1 MYDIKALYEAYTKEE
16 AVKLLSEHPEAIIIA
31 GGSDVLIKLREGK
44 LAGKELVSI
53 QKIDEL
59 RGITLEED
67 GTIRIGSLNS
77 FTDVYENPIIRE
89 KLLVLAEAVYQVGSQ
104 QIRNIG
110 TIGGNTCNGITSAD
124 SAATLLAYDAI
135 VEIYGSEGIKTMPLK
150 DFYISAG
157 KVKLEQNEI
166 QTALLIKKEDYEGY
180 EGAYYKYASRNA
192 LDIATATCSVNIKLS
207 DDKNIIEDCRVAYGV
222 AGPVPM
228 RAFAAEEFL
237 RGKECNKKNVG
248 EFTDLAMDQLNPRD
262 SWRASKEFRVHM
274 MREMTKRSAERAVE
288 RLGGKING

>member
-16 AVKLLSEHPEAIIIA
+16 AVKLLSENPESMIIA
-31 GGSDVLIKLREGK
+31 GGSDVLIQMREGK

-59 RGITLEED
+59 RGITIDEE

-77 FTDVYENPIIRE
+77 FTDIYENSIIRE
-89 KLLVLAEAVYQVGSQ
+89 NILVLAEAVYQVGSK

-124 SAATLLAYDAI
+124 SAATLLAFDAV
-135 VEIYGSEGIKTMPLK
+135 VEIYGKEGIRTIDLK

-157 KVKLEQNEI
+157 KVRLNHDEI
-166 QTALLIKKEDYEGY
+166 QTALLIKKESYEGY

-192 LDIATATCSVNIKLS
+192 LDIATATCSVNVKL
-207 DDKNIIEDCRVAYGV
+207 DKDQKIIEDCRVAYGV
-222 AGPVPM
+222 AGPIPL
-228 RAFAAEEFL
+228 RAYEAEKFL
-237 RGKECNKKNVG
+237 QGKECNKANLD
-248 EFTDLAMDQLNPRD
+248 EFADIAIDQLNPRD

-274 MREMTKRSAERAVE
+274 MREMTKRSFERSVE
-288 RLGGKING
+288 RLGGKIDG

>member
-16 AVKLLSEHPEAIIIA
+16 AVKLLSENPEAIIIA
-31 GGSDVLIKLREGK
+31 GGSDVLIQMREGK

-59 RGITLEED
+59 RGITVEED

-77 FTDVYENPIIRE
+77 FTDIYENSIIRE

-124 SAATLLAYDAI
+124 SAATLLAFDAI
-135 VEIYGSEGIKTMPLK
+135 VEIYGEDGIRTMPLN

-157 KVKLEQNEI
+157 KVNLAHNEI
-166 QTALLIKKEDYEGY
+166 QTALLIKKESYEGY

-192 LDIATATCSVNIKLS
+192 LDIATATCSINVKLS
-207 DDKNIIEDCRVAYGV
+207 EDKNIIEDCRVAYGV

-228 RAFAAEEFL
+228 RAFLAEDFL
-237 RGKECNKKNVG
+237 KGKECTKKNIDD
-248 EFTDLAMDQLNPRD
+248 FADIAMDQLNPRD

-274 MREMTKRSAERAVE
+274 MREMTKRSFERAVE

>member
-135 VEIYGSEGIKTMPLK
+135 VEIYGSEGIKNMPLK